1 MKIQVVDASEKGCSR
16 RLCHK
21 SGSAC
26 IWFTRANYS
35 LRSQVQQNVTMQK
48 VPVDE
53 MIAVESVGR
62 LTFEINRINNNEMCV
77 KNCESDIM

>member
-1 MKIQVVDASEKGCSR
+1 
-16 RLCHK
+16 
-21 SGSAC
+21 
-26 IWFTRANYS
+26 
-35 LRSQVQQNVTMQK
+35 MQK